1 MAKNKAD
8 PSKAASKTSQK
19 KKREVQVV
27 SCPSAFPYST
37 STITSSTSKK
47 RSRDSNDDVV
57 VGRGGENRSQHQHQ
71 QQQHQYRKRKSGGGL
86 LDWDETVKEVRGFGA
101 TAFSGKQ
108 KRDYDDEQYFA
119 LTGRHKKKQKVPLPI
134 VRGIKKAAA
143 KRQAKLK
150 QEAREAGIVLPKSTT
165 AKEQKGSKSDSTIRS
180 YGPAPNIGF
189 MKGGVYRVSNNKN
202 GDKKNKNSRC

>member
-1 MAKNKAD
+1 M
-8 PSKAASKTSQK
+8 
-19 KKREVQVV
+19 

-37 STITSSTSKK
+37 SKTSSSKK
-47 RSRDSNDDVV
+47 RSRDSSNDVV
-57 VGRGGENRSQHQHQ
+57 VGRGGENRSQKQQPQ
-71 QQQHQYRKRKSGGGL
+71 QQQHQSRKRKSGGL
-86 LDWDETVKEVRGFGA
+86 LDWDETVREVRGYGA

-119 LTGRHKKKQKVPLPI
+119 LTGRQKKKQKVPLPI

-143 KRQAKLK
+143 KRQAQLK

-202 GDKKNKNSRC
+202 GDKKNRNSRR